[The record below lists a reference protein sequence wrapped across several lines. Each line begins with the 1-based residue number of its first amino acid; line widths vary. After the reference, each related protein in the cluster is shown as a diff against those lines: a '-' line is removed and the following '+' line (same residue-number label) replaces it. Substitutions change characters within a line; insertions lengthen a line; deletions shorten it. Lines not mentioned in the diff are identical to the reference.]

1 MPSNYRPIS
10 LTSVCSKVM
19 EHVVFHSIMEHL
31 QNHSVLSDF
40 QHGFRPGY
48 SCQTQLIDFIE
59 NIQHAMDQ
67 QKQVDVILL
76 DFSKAFDTVPHQC
89 LLTKLAHYGIKGD
102 IYKWINFWLS
112 QCTQHVVVDGESSEL
127 VRVESGVPQGTV
139 LGPLM
144 FLLYINDIT
153 NGLTSN
159 IRLFAD
165 DCIIYRTIYTR
176 EDSIHLQED
185 LNKVFKWTKC
195 WQMKFNV
202 QKCVVLWCTRSHSP
216 KITDYTIDGH
226 TLKLKHHLV

>member
-19 EHVVFHSIMEHL
+19 EHVIFHSIMEHL
-31 QNHSVLSDF
+31 QNHSILSDF

-48 SCQTQLIDFIE
+48 SYQTQLIDFIE

-67 QKQVDVILL
+67 RKQADLILL
-76 DFSKAFDTVPHQC
+76 DFSKVFDTVPHQR

-112 QCTQHVVVDGESSEL
+112 QRTQRVIVDGESSEL

-144 FLLYINDIT
+144 FPLYINDIS

-159 IRLFAD
+159 IR
-165 DCIIYRTIYTR
+165 
-176 EDSIHLQED
+176 
-185 LNKVFKWTKC
+185 
-195 WQMKFNV
+195 
-202 QKCVVLWCTRSHSP
+202 
-216 KITDYTIDGH
+216 
-226 TLKLKHHLV
+226 

>member
-1 MPSNYRPIS
+1 
-10 LTSVCSKVM
+10 
-19 EHVVFHSIMEHL
+19 
-31 QNHSVLSDF
+31 
-40 QHGFRPGY
+40 
-48 SCQTQLIDFIE
+48 
-59 NIQHAMDQ
+59 MDQ
-67 QKQVDVILL
+67 QKQVDLILL
-76 DFSKAFDTVPHQC
+76 DFSKAFDTVLHQR

-112 QCTQHVVVDGESSEL
+112 QRTQRVVVDGESSEL

-165 DCIIYRTIYTR
+165 DCIIYRTIETR

-185 LNKVFKWTKC
+185 LNKVFNWTKC

-202 QKCVVLWCTRSHSP
+202 QKCAVLRCTRSHSP
-216 KITDYTIDGH
+216 KIMDYTIDGH
-226 TLKLKHHLV
+226 TLELKH

>member
-1 MPSNYRPIS
+1 MILS
-10 LTSVCSKVM
+10 LT
-19 EHVVFHSIMEHL
+19 
-31 QNHSVLSDF
+31 N
-40 QHGFRPGY
+40 
-48 SCQTQLIDFIE
+48 
-59 NIQHAMDQ
+59 
-67 QKQVDVILL
+67 
-76 DFSKAFDTVPHQC
+76 
-89 LLTKLAHYGIKGD
+89 TKLAHYGIKGD

-112 QCTQHVVVDGESSEL
+112 QHTQRVVVDGESSEL

-165 DCIIYRTIYTR
+165 DCIIYRTIETR

-185 LNKVFKWTKC
+185 LNKVFNWTEC

-202 QKCVVLWCTRSHSP
+202 QKCVVLRCTRSHSP
-216 KITDYTIDGH
+216 KIMGYTIDGH
-226 TLKLKHHLV
+226 TLELKHQHTYLGLIIYDTMQWSPHINNLAIKTSKVLNFIKRNLSNCSSETKASAYLSLVRPIMEYASYVWDPHEIVNIQALEKVQR